1 MFKKED
7 DLFDE
12 YDEYGVH
19 KGTPP
24 NYLPAIIALILL
36 AVLYFATR

>member
-1 MFKKED
+1 MFNKED

-19 KGTPP
+19 KGTPT